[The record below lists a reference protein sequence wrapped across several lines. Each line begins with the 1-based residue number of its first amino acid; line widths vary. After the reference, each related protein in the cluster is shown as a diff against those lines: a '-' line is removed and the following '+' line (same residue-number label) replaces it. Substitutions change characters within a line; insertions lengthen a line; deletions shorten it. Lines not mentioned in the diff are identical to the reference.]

1 MGALIALQQ
10 RTFRM
15 RDFLRV
21 FVWGLVAAVSLTLAI
36 FAGSTEAGS
45 DRARHAALQ
54 LREVVL
60 PSGIKPA
67 RPLDAV
73 EGRKLAET
81 VRVLTADRERLLAR
95 IAVLENNVD
104 DMTGS
109 IKRVE
114 KTSRLVPTTI
124 EQPFSP
130 VTALP
135 PRPPAG
141 PPQPVLAAAPPASPA
156 PVFAPLRQPP
166 SPAAAPAPAPLP
178 AQAAIPA
185 PPTLSGPPI
194 AATPPAEEVT
204 GTVDTQDAAAPQPEP
219 RPEKATVTRRQFG
232 LDLGGAPSE
241 AALRLVW
248 TAAMRKHGTL
258 LQTLRP
264 LVLNREQPRGGVEYR
279 LVAGPIANAAKAARF
294 CAAITGTGGVCQPT
308 MYEGGQKLA
317 IH

>member
-1 MGALIALQQ
+1 
-10 RTFRM
+10 M
-15 RDFLRV
+15 RDFLRI
-21 FVWGLVAAVSLTLAI
+21 FGWGVVAAVSLTLAI

-54 LREVVL
+54 MREIVL

-81 VRVLTADRERLLAR
+81 VRVLAADRERLLAR
-95 IAVLENNVD
+95 IAALENNID

-109 IKRVE
+109 IRRVE
-114 KTSRLVPTTI
+114 KTTRMVPTTI

-141 PPQPVLAAAPPASPA
+141 SQPVLAAAPPAPPPPVSSTHVLVPVRQA
-156 PVFAPLRQPP
+156 PP
-166 SPAAAPAPAPLP
+166 PAAAPAPTPLPEPAPPAEVVTSSVSAQDATVPLPEPRP
-178 AQAAIPA
+178 AQAAP
-185 PPTLSGPPI
+185 
-194 AATPPAEEVT
+194 VT
-204 GTVDTQDAAAPQPEP
+204 
-219 RPEKATVTRRQFG
+219 KRQFG
-232 LDLGGAPSE
+232 LDLGGAPTE
-241 AALRLVW
+241 EALRLVW
-248 TAAMRKHGTL
+248 TAAIRKHGTL

-264 LVLNREQPRGGVEYR
+264 LVVSRDNPRGSSPEYR
-279 LVAGPIANAAKAARF
+279 LIAGPIANAAKAARF

-317 IH
+317 VR

>member
-15 RDFLRV
+15 RDFLRM

-45 DRARHAALQ
+45 DRAWHAALQ
-54 LREVVL
+54 LREVVM

-95 IAVLENNVD
+95 IAALENNVD

-109 IKRVE
+109 IRRVE
-114 KTSRLVPTTI
+114 KTARAVPTTI

-135 PRPPAG
+135 PRPPAA
-141 PPQPVLAAAPPASPA
+141 PQPVLAAAQPA
-156 PVFAPLRQPP
+156 PVFAPVRQPP
-166 SPAAAPAPAPLP
+166 QPAAAPAPAPGP
-178 AQAAIPA
+178 AQPLWPGCPPPQRRRRKRSPA
-185 PPTLSGPPI
+185 PSTRRTPQCLCRSPGPRKAGP
-194 AATPPAEEVT
+194 AA
-204 GTVDTQDAAAPQPEP
+204 
-219 RPEKATVTRRQFG
+219 RRQFG

-241 AALRLVW
+241 DALRPIW
-248 TAAMRKHGTL
+248 TARDAPAWH
-258 LQTLRP
+258 
-264 LVLNREQPRGGVEYR
+264 
-279 LVAGPIANAAKAARF
+279 AAAER
-294 CAAITGTGGVCQPT
+294 CGRWC
-308 MYEGGQKLA
+308 
-317 IH
+317 

>member
-15 RDFLRV
+15 RDFLRM

-45 DRARHAALQ
+45 DRAWHAALQ
-54 LREVVL
+54 IREVVM

-95 IAVLENNVD
+95 IAALENNVD

-109 IKRVE
+109 IRRVE
-114 KTSRLVPTTI
+114 KNARAVPTTI

-135 PRPPAG
+135 PRPPAA
-141 PPQPVLAAAPPASPA
+141 PQPVLAAAQPA
-156 PVFAPLRQPP
+156 PVFAPVRQPP
-166 SPAAAPAPAPLP
+166 QPAAAPAPAPGP
-178 AQAAIPA
+178 ASTTLAGL
-185 PPTLSGPPI
+185 PPTP
-194 AATPPAEEVT
+194 TPPAEEIT
-204 GTVDTQDAAAPQPEP
+204 GTVDTQDAAVPLPEP
-219 RPEKATVTRRQFG
+219 RPEKAGPAARRQFG

-248 TAAMRKHGTL
+248 TGAMRKHGTL

-264 LVLNREQPRGGVEYR
+264 VVLNREQPQGGGVEYR

>member
-1 MGALIALQQ
+1 MGALIAPGQ

-15 RDFLRV
+15 REFLRI
-21 FVWGLVAAVSLTLAI
+21 FVWGLVAAVSLTVAI

-54 LREVVL
+54 MREVVL

-95 IAVLENNVD
+95 IAALENNVD

-109 IKRVE
+109 IRRVE
-114 KTSRLVPTTI
+114 KTTRAVPTTI

-135 PRPPAG
+135 PRPSAGLQPA
-141 PPQPVLAAAPPASPA
+141 LAAAPPAA
-156 PVFAPLRQPP
+156 QV
-166 SPAAAPAPAPLP
+166 PAPAPMRQPPVAFVPTPIPPDP
-178 AQAAIPA
+178 A
-185 PPTLSGPPI
+185 
-194 AATPPAEEVT
+194 PPAEEVT
-204 GTVDTQDAAAPQPEP
+204 ASVNSQNNIQNNIQDAAVPLPEP
-219 RPEKATVTRRQFG
+219 RPAQANPVTRRQFG
-232 LDLGGAPSE
+232 LDLGGAPTE
-241 AALRLVW
+241 DALRPVW
-248 TAAMRKHGTL
+248 AGAMRKHGTL

-264 LVLNREQPRGGVEYR
+264 LVLNREHPRGGGSEYR
-279 LVAGPIANAAKAARF
+279 LIAGPIANAAKAARF
-294 CAAITGTGGVCQPT
+294 CAAITSGGGVCQPT

-317 IH
+317 VH

>member
-1 MGALIALQQ
+1 MGAVIALGQ

-15 RDFLRV
+15 REFFRI
-21 FVWGLVAAVSLTLAI
+21 FVWGLVATVSLTLAI

-54 LREVVL
+54 MREVIL

-95 IAVLENNVD
+95 IAALENNVD

-114 KTSRLVPTTI
+114 KTTRAVPTTI

-135 PRPPAG
+135 QRPSAG
-141 PPQPVLAAAPPASPA
+141 LQPVLAAAPPAAPLLVPVPA
-156 PVFAPLRQPP
+156 PVRQPP
-166 SPAAAPAPAPLP
+166 SPAVAFVPTPIPPDPA
-178 AQAAIPA
+178 
-185 PPTLSGPPI
+185 
-194 AATPPAEEVT
+194 PPAEEVT
-204 GTVDTQDAAAPQPEP
+204 ATINTQEAAVPLPEP
-219 RPEKATVTRRQFG
+219 RPAQANPVVKRQFG
-232 LDLGGAPSE
+232 LDLGGAATE
-241 AALRLVW
+241 DALRPVW
-248 TAAMRKHGTL
+248 AGAMRKHGAL

-264 LVLNREQPRGGVEYR
+264 LVLNREHPRGGGEYR
-279 LVAGPIANAAKAARF
+279 LIAGPIANAAKAARF
-294 CAAITGTGGVCQPT
+294 CAAITSSGGVCQPT
-308 MYEGGQKLA
+308 MYEGGQRLA
-317 IH
+317 GP

>member
-15 RDFLRV
+15 REFLRM

-45 DRARHAALQ
+45 DRAWHAALQ
-54 LREVVL
+54 IREVVV

-95 IAVLENNVD
+95 IAALENNVD

-114 KTSRLVPTTI
+114 RTARAVPTTI

-130 VTALP
+130 VAAMP
-135 PRPPAG
+135 PRPPAA
-141 PPQPVLAAAPPASPA
+141 PQPVLAAARRHRSCAGA
-156 PVFAPLRQPP
+156 ATAA
-166 SPAAAPAPAPLP
+166 PAAAP
-178 AQAAIPA
+178 
-185 PPTLSGPPI
+185 
-194 AATPPAEEVT
+194 
-204 GTVDTQDAAAPQPEP
+204 
-219 RPEKATVTRRQFG
+219 R
-232 LDLGGAPSE
+232 
-241 AALRLVW
+241 
-248 TAAMRKHGTL
+248 
-258 LQTLRP
+258 RP
-264 LVLNREQPRGGVEYR
+264 LVPRQPLGRLPHLTSAGGRGHRQHRHRGR
-279 LVAGPIANAAKAARF
+279 RGA
-294 CAAITGTGGVCQPT
+294 
-308 MYEGGQKLA
+308 
-317 IH
+317 

>member
-15 RDFLRV
+15 RDFLRI

-54 LREVVL
+54 MREVVL

-95 IAVLENNVD
+95 IAALENNVD

-114 KTSRLVPTTI
+114 KTARVVPTTI

-156 PVFAPLRQPP
+156 PVFAPVRQPP
-166 SPAAAPAPAPLP
+166 SAGRRSRAGPSSRAT
-178 AQAAIPA
+178 AIPA
-185 PPTLSGPPI
+185 PPTLLAPH

-204 GTVDTQDAAAPQPEP
+204 GTVDTQDAAAPLPEP
-219 RPEKATVTRRQFG
+219 RPEKAIR
-232 LDLGGAPSE
+232 
-241 AALRLVW
+241 
-248 TAAMRKHGTL
+248 
-258 LQTLRP
+258 
-264 LVLNREQPRGGVEYR
+264 
-279 LVAGPIANAAKAARF
+279 
-294 CAAITGTGGVCQPT
+294 
-308 MYEGGQKLA
+308 
-317 IH
+317 

>member
-1 MGALIALQQ
+1 
-10 RTFRM
+10 M
-15 RDFLRV
+15 REFLRI
-21 FVWGLVAAVSLTLAI
+21 FVWGLVASVSLTLAI

-54 LREVVL
+54 VREVVL

-67 RPLDAV
+67 RPLDAI

-95 IAVLENNVD
+95 IAALEHNVD

-114 KTSRLVPTTI
+114 KSARVVPTTI

-135 PRPPAG
+135 QRPPAG
-141 PPQPVLAAAPPASPA
+141 LQPVLAAAPPA
-156 PVFAPLRQPP
+156 APLPVAAPMRQPP
-166 SPAAAPAPAPLP
+166 SPTVAFLP
-178 AQAAIPA
+178 TPIP
-185 PPTLSGPPI
+185 PDPV
-194 AATPPAEEVT
+194 PPAEEVT
-204 GTVDTQDAAAPQPEP
+204 ASINTQNNVQDAAVPLPEP
-219 RPEKATVTRRQFG
+219 RPAQANPVAKRQFG
-232 LDLGGAPSE
+232 LDLGGASTE
-241 AALRLVW
+241 DALRPVW
-248 TAAMRKHGTL
+248 TSAMRKHGAL

-264 LVLNREQPRGGVEYR
+264 LVLNREHPRGGGEYR
-279 LVAGPIANAAKAARF
+279 LIAGPIANAAKAARF

-308 MYEGGQKLA
+308 TYEGGQKLA
-317 IH
+317 GP